1 MPELLFVLLNPSS
14 AGGPDVPATLRR
26 CDRIALSL
34 GHASYRVAH
43 LFAYPA
49 RQPRLLVAAALAGV
63 DIVGPRNDEHLAAAV
78 RGARRVVVAWGSFRG
93 AAVRALVV
101 PRAEVVA
108 ERLSALAMC
117 PLECLAVAPD
127 GAPCHP
133 LFVRGDATPAVW
145 RALRS
150 AARRDGLAPPV
161 REPASRVLPFAP
173 VAADVPPTARVA
185 SGPPALGRLAAC
197 RARAA
202 AARAVASTPRCC
214 SRCAAFS
221 RSPPG
226 LLRAACPPSS
236 PRPCGGARRHPPAS
250 VSVGVV
256 PSLGR
261 RSRLRS
267 PILCTLVGR
276 AAVESRRPPRRAR
289 RRSCSV
295 PSSRIAAGSGLP
307 NRVAR
312 FGSGAA
318 LRRYPCAAVLWR
330 LPATEEASCAALHS
344 LSAPR
349 RCGRLRRR

>member
-1 MPELLFVLLNPSS
+1 MPLSPVLSRPPFRVSGVPSPAPDVARHVPYVYDIVRRPFPLEAGVPELLFVLLNPSS

-78 RGARRVVVAWGSFRG
+78 RGARRVLVAWGSFRG

-133 LFVRGDATPAVW
+133 LFVRADATPAVW

-150 AARRDGLAPPV
+150 AARRDGLAPSV
-161 REPASRVLPFAP
+161 REPRVPRAS
-173 VAADVPPTARVA
+173 
-185 SGPPALGRLAAC
+185 
-197 RARAA
+197 
-202 AARAVASTPRCC
+202 
-214 SRCAAFS
+214 
-221 RSPPG
+221 
-226 LLRAACPPSS
+226 LRA
-236 PRPCGGARRHPPAS
+236 CGG
-250 VSVGVV
+250 
-256 PSLGR
+256 
-261 RSRLRS
+261 
-267 PILCTLVGR
+267 
-276 AAVESRRPPRRAR
+276 
-289 RRSCSV
+289 
-295 PSSRIAAGSGLP
+295 
-307 NRVAR
+307 
-312 FGSGAA
+312 
-318 LRRYPCAAVLWR
+318 
-330 LPATEEASCAALHS
+330 
-344 LSAPR
+344 
-349 RCGRLRRR
+349 